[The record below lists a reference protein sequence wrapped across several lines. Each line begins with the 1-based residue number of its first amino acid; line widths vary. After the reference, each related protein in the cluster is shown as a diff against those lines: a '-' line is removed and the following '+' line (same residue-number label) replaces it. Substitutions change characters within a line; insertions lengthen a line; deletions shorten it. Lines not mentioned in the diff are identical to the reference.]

1 MDENTEIDS
10 SRQLSQL
17 FNYACFYLKFRLRSK
32 KEVIDYLHKKTKD
45 WNDATSLIDTTI
57 QHLEEIGLI
66 NDLKFIDWLVH
77 SRTSVKS
84 KGEKAIRIELNKFG
98 VDNDLIDQ
106 YFFQNPADDQGSAL
120 RLLSKSWQRFSSY
133 PEKIRFQK
141 SIRFL
146 LRRGYSFSC
155 AKEVY
160 YKVKEIENQELTN

>member
-32 KEVIDYLHKKTKD
+32 KEVVDYLRKKTKD
-45 WNDATSLIDTTI
+45 WNDPTFLIDATI
-57 QHLEEIGLI
+57 KHLEEIGLI
-66 NDLKFIDWLVH
+66 DELKFIDWLVR

-84 KGEKAIRIELNKFG
+84 KGEKAIKIELQKFG
-98 VDNDLIDQ
+98 VSRDLVDQ
-106 YFFQNPADDQGSAL
+106 YFSQNPIDDQASAL

-141 SIRFL
+141 AIQFL

-160 YKVKEIENQELTN
+160 NQVKEGEWLI